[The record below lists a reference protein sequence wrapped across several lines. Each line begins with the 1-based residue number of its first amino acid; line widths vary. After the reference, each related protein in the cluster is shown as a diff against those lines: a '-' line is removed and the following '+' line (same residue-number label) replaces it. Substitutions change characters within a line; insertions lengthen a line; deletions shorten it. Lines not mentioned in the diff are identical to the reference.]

1 MLIAANI
8 LGPLITV
15 FEEVIKFFHSGIGGS
30 WGWSIILLTVAIR
43 VVLLPLTIK
52 QFHSMQKLQR
62 LTPEIKRLQA
72 KYKQDKQRQQ
82 QEMMKLYQ
90 EHGVN
95 PFSSCLPFVVQI
107 PVLYAL
113 YFMLRSSLRADICP
127 QIQPGAHLVNGHWV
141 VPAHA
146 TLKACGAHNG
156 ANFLFIPDLTNH
168 ATGVVLVV
176 LIVLYVVTQMGS
188 SFLMSSPT
196 MDKRQRQMMLLLP
209 LVFVFIIIGLPAGV
223 IVYWITTNA
232 LMLAQQYGVK
242 RILGPVAPL
251 PTVGGDG
258 GGSDKD
264 GAAAKAPARKRGDG
278 AVREE
283 KAVASTG
290 GNGAGGGLAGLFRG
304 RAKTEQEEPVG
315 AAVRPRSGG
324 GGQANASGQARGSGK
339 TRGSGQGGASGQ
351 GRSAPPPR
359 SPRKKKKRSGRRR

>member
-1 MLIAANI
+1 MFIDANI
-8 LGPLITV
+8 LQPLITA
-15 FEEVIKFFHSGIGGS
+15 FEEVIKFFHNSLGVS

-43 VVLLPLTIK
+43 LVLVPLTVK

-82 QEMMKLYQ
+82 QELMKLYQ

-113 YFMLRSSLRADICP
+113 FFMLRSSLRGDICP
-127 QIQPGAHLVNGHWV
+127 QLQPGAKLINGHWH

-146 TLKACGAHNG
+146 TLHACGANHG
-156 ANFLFIPDLTNH
+156 AGFLFIPDLTSS

-176 LIVLYVVTQMGS
+176 LIVLYIGTQLGS
-188 SFLMSSPT
+188 SLLMSSPT
-196 MDKRQRQMMLLLP
+196 MDKRQRQMMLVLP

-232 LMLAQQYGVK
+232 LMVVQQYGVK
-242 RILGPVAPL
+242 KLLGPITPV
-251 PTVGGDG
+251 PTDGADTAAGGDG
-258 GGSDKD
+258 KLP
-264 GAAAKAPARKRGDG
+264 AKAPLKKPLAPAKRS
-278 AVREE
+278 EE
-283 KAVASTG
+283 SAKASAE
-290 GNGAGGGLAGLFRG
+290 GNGAAGGLSGLLRG
-304 RAKTEQEEPVG
+304 RPKAEEKRETV
-315 AAVRPRSGG
+315 AAGSRSKPAG
-324 GGQANASGQARGSGK
+324 
-339 TRGSGQGGASGQ
+339 
-351 GRSAPPPR
+351 PPPR

>member
-1 MLIAANI
+1 MLIDANI
-8 LGPLITV
+8 LGPLISA

-30 WGWSIILLTVAIR
+30 WGWSIILLTLAIR

-113 YFMLRSSLRADICP
+113 YFMLRSSLRNDICP
-127 QIQPGAHLVNGHWV
+127 GIQSAYRAHY
-141 VPAHA
+141 AA
-146 TLKACGAHNG
+146 THHVSLQSVSGQTTECGVHGG

-168 ATGVVLVV
+168 ATGIVLVV
-176 LIVLYVVTQMGS
+176 LIVLYVATQLGTS
-188 SFLMSSPT
+188 LLMSSPT
-196 MDKRQRQMMLLLP
+196 MDKRQRQMMLILP

-242 RILGPVAPL
+242 KIVGPMAPL
-251 PTVGGDG
+251 PAGDG
-258 GGSDKD
+258 ARSPPKD
-264 GAAAKAPARKRGDG
+264 GAEAKNAP
-278 AVREE
+278 
-283 KAVASTG
+283 SS
-290 GNGAGGGLAGLFRG
+290 
-304 RAKTEQEEPVG
+304 AKQEEN
-315 AAVRPRSGG
+315 AARATADDNVSGG
-324 GGQANASGQARGSGK
+324 GFRGMFLGRARDEGQHAVGAG
-339 TRGSGQGGASGQ
+339 TRGRQGTERRSG
-351 GRSAPPPR
+351 PPPR
-359 SPRKKKKRSGRRR
+359 PPRKRKKRSGRRR

>member
-15 FEEVIKFFHSGIGGS
+15 FEEVIKFFHSTIGGS

-43 VVLLPLTIK
+43 VVLLPLTVK

-127 QIQPGAHLVNGHWV
+127 QRQPGAHLVNGHWV

-146 TLKACGAHNG
+146 TLHACGANHG

-209 LVFVFIIIGLPAGV
+209 LVFVFIIIGLPSGV

-242 RILGPVAPL
+242 KVLGPVAPL

-258 GGSDKD
+258 GGAAKD
-264 GAAAKAPARKRGDG
+264 GADGKRGDG
-278 AVREE
+278 
-283 KAVASTG
+283 TG
-290 GNGAGGGLAGLFRG
+290 RD
-304 RAKTEQEEPVG
+304 
-315 AAVRPRSGG
+315 
-324 GGQANASGQARGSGK
+324 
-339 TRGSGQGGASGQ
+339 
-351 GRSAPPPR
+351 
-359 SPRKKKKRSGRRR
+359 